1 MELFGEYRLPGE
13 REAIWQAL
21 QDPEVL
27 KATIP
32 GCTELEKLSES
43 EFTAEVTTGLAAD
56 GER

>member
-1 MELFGEYRLPGE
+1 MELSGEYRLPGE
-13 REAIWQAL
+13 RGAIWQAL
-21 QDPEVL
+21 QDPDVL

-43 EFTAEVTTGLAAD
+43 EFTVEVTIGLASD